1 LKKLFAF
8 TTVILMAGTNIWY
21 VYLIINGVIHPT
33 LITWVMFCIAV
44 FLSFATYWS
53 SKKHSFLDN
62 ICNTVDLISV
72 IVITASIIFF
82 GKNVRF
88 NVNAFEAICILLSLV
103 ILFFWRMTKKHETS
117 NIFLQ
122 VVMSIA
128 YFPMFYQ
135 LYNSSTSSESL
146 VTWGILWFASISG
159 VLTGLFGK
167 DKLAVIYSGRSLVMI
182 SILIILIIRLM

>member
-1 LKKLFAF
+1 MKRLFAF
-8 TTVILMAGTNIWY
+8 MTVILMAGTNIWY
-21 VYLIINGVIHPT
+21 VYLIISGVIHPT
-33 LITWVMFCIAV
+33 LMTWVMFCIAV

-72 IVITASIIFF
+72 VVITTSIIFF
-82 GKNVRF
+82 GKNIRF
-88 NVNAFEAICILLSLV
+88 SVNAFEIICIVLSLV

-117 NIFLQ
+117 NMFLQ

-146 VTWGILWFASISG
+146 TTWSILWVASIFG
-159 VLTGLFGK
+159 VLTGYFGK
-167 DKLAVIYSGRSLVMI
+167 DKLAIIYSGRSLIMI
-182 SILIILIIRLM
+182 SILIMLIFRLM